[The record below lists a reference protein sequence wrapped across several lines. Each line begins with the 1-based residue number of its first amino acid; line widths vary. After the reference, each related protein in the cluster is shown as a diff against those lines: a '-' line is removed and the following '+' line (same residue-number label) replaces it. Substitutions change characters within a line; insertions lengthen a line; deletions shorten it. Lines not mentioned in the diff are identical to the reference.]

1 MDTIEK
7 VESNIKQYIQEK
19 FNFSSQDNISLK
31 LIRMNSLSND
41 IYHSIVTDTTTNEI
55 IDEICYRNFGE
66 IGDIVNRP
74 LEESVINSLG
84 NQGIGPKIFSTDHKT
99 YRIDEFIQNSS
110 PIPHDALKTEAILSQ
125 MIPVLVSY
133 SEIAP
138 IYRYSF
144 SEDPNEKKINVE
156 EFKENIDAP
165 VKTTQNIYD
174 MCMKDMCKKGLSKLD
189 KFIKDARMNNNTDKE
204 FLMKLDSISTF
215 ASHLT
220 EIFDKAFPQSGFFSL
235 NHNDTLRL
243 NLLLKD
249 EKILIIDH
257 EYGGLNLPGFDIVNY
272 VVETNF
278 DYSPSYEFYP
288 NEIDLKAYYEI
299 FVKFLNAFEKSEK
312 HSYFVNS
319 EEGKNEIKK
328 YKSFEYFTNLV
339 ILDNILW
346 FVFALIY
353 FDYEKIMNGKS
364 FNYFQHAF
372 DRVTYYNA
380 VKEFIGMEIED
391 KVDI

>member
-1 MDTIEK
+1 MAEFMTGLKRTHYCGDLRISDVDKEVTVCGWVQRCRDLGQLIFIDLRDRTG
-7 VESNIKQYIQEK
+7 VVQLA
-19 FNFSSQDNISLK
+19 FN
-31 LIRMNSLSND
+31 
-41 IYHSIVTDTTTNEI
+41 
-55 IDEICYRNFGE
+55 
-66 IGDIVNRP
+66 
-74 LEESVINSLG
+74 
-84 NQGIGPKIFSTDHKT
+84 
-99 YRIDEFIQNSS
+99 
-110 PIPHDALKTEAILSQ
+110 
-125 MIPVLVSY
+125 
-133 SEIAP
+133 
-138 IYRYSF
+138 
-144 SEDPNEKKINVE
+144 
-156 EFKENIDAP
+156 
-165 VKTTQNIYD
+165 
-174 MCMKDMCKKGLSKLD
+174 D
-189 KFIKDARMNNNTDKE
+189 KTDK
-204 FLMKLDSISTF
+204 
-215 ASHLT
+215 

-257 EYGGLNLPGFDIVNY
+257 EYGGLTLRGFDIVNY

-278 DYSPSYEFYP
+278 DGSPSYEFYP

-346 FVFALIY
+346 FVFAMIY
-353 FDYEKIMNGKS
+353 FDYEKIVNGKS